1 MEQLDIH
8 LLSDFRILYN
18 GVLLT
23 KISAERLQS
32 LLAYLLLH
40 RQAPQPRQHIAFV
53 LWPDSSETQ
62 ARTNLR
68 NLLHSLRQILP
79 AADRFIASDNLT
91 LQWRLDAPYQLDV
104 ARFEQALVQAKQS
117 SETDARRQWLEQA
130 IGHYAGD
137 LLPGNYD
144 DWIIPLRDELRQR
157 FCDALSTL
165 ITLLETTGDYRA
177 ALQPGQ
183 RLLAQDALNETAYVQ
198 LMRLHARSG
207 DRAAV
212 RRVYQQCVA
221 TLQRELAVDPS
232 PTTTQAYEQ
241 LLRLEVQP
249 AALPTGTRPQHQPI
263 VAATPAPSALPLP
276 AQSTPFI
283 GRAAELAAI
292 ERLLGDPNC
301 RLLTLIGPGGI
312 GKTRLALQVAGKL
325 AANFA
330 QGVAFVG
337 LAAAQQIDQIF
348 PALASALNF
357 MLAGMASP
365 QAQIYDF
372 LRDKNML
379 LVLDNLEQLVSGSE
393 ILAALLTQAPGIK
406 LLITS
411 RERLYLHEEW
421 VVEVHGLAVN
431 DQAAE
436 DDTAVDLF
444 LQSARRTRS
453 NFTPTAADLT
463 AIRQICRLVD
473 GMPLGIELAAAWVHL
488 LACAEIVK
496 EIERSLDFLA
506 TPARNVPERHRTM
519 RAVFDH
525 SWQLLAA
532 DEQQVLRQLAV
543 FRSSFDR
550 QAAEAVAGASLALLS
565 ALVNKSLLR
574 RADSGRYEL
583 HERVRQYAYR
593 KLHESGEAEATRDR
607 HLHTYLAL
615 ADATERKLFGSDQTA
630 SLALLESEHDNLRA
644 ALEWGLRQT
653 SHAQTRLA
661 ALRLT
666 ASLARFWHLREHLYE
681 GRAWLEEALTL
692 AQQWPMGEVSST
704 QARAPQSVS
713 IQAVQAKL
721 LYGLGN
727 LTGSMDDKQR
737 SIALLEESLALL
749 RALDDRR
756 ALVLTLQRL
765 GELLSNQKE
774 TRQVAAR
781 LEESLTLARALQ
793 DDWLIARSLVLL
805 AVIAIERGDYSAGE
819 PLARES
825 LAIYRTLDDAGSLV
839 YLLNVLGQIELQL
852 GKPQQ
857 AVACFAEALV
867 LDQFY
872 NPMVSLGQ
880 AWTLRNLGFAAQTA
894 GDYAQATVNYQ
905 QSLRL
910 RLDLNDIDGAA
921 WCLEGLAEVAL
932 ATGAPQ
938 RAVQLWAV
946 AATLRSTAG
955 STMSAKDRARYDH
968 ALAQARAQLGA
979 ATFARLWAAGSSQ
992 SLADVAGYA
1001 LMEGGD
1007 R

>member
-8 LLSDFRILYN
+8 LLSDFRILHN

-40 RQAPQPRQHIAFV
+40 RQAPQPRHHIAFV
-53 LWPDSSETQ
+53 LWPDSSEAQ

-68 NLLHSLRQILP
+68 NLLHSLRQTLP
-79 AADRFIASDNLT
+79 AADRFIATDNLT

-104 ARFEQALVQAKQS
+104 AAFEQALAQAKQTG
-117 SETDARRQWLEQA
+117 ETSARRQWLEQA
-130 IGHYAGD
+130 ITHYTGD

-157 FCDALSTL
+157 YCDALSTL
-165 ITLLETTGDYRA
+165 ITLLEETGDYRA
-177 ALQPGQ
+177 ALQQSQ

-198 LMRLHARSG
+198 LMRLHALSG

-221 TLQRELAVDPS
+221 TLQRELEVDPS

-241 LLRLEVQP
+241 LLRLEVQ
-249 AALPTGTRPQHQPI
+249 AAAPLTSTRPQHQPI
-263 VAATPAPSALPLP
+263 VAASPAPVALPLP
-276 AQSTPFI
+276 AQSTQFI
-283 GRAAELAAI
+283 GRDAELAEI
-292 ERLLGDPNC
+292 ERLLMDPDC

-312 GKTRLALQVAGKL
+312 GKTRLALQAAGKL
-325 AANFA
+325 VGNFA

-337 LAAAQQIDQIF
+337 LAAAQQIDQLF
-348 PALASALNF
+348 PALATALNF

-365 QAQIYDF
+365 QEQMYDF
-372 LRDKNML
+372 LRDKSVL
-379 LVLDNLEQLVSGSE
+379 LVLDNLEQLLSGSE
-393 ILAALLTQAPGIK
+393 ILSELLIQAPGVK

-421 VVEVHGLAVN
+421 VVEVHGLMISD
-431 DQAAE
+431 DQAETSA
-436 DDTAVDLF
+436 AVTLF

-453 NFTPTAADLT
+453 NFTPSAEDLT
-463 AIRQICRLVD
+463 AIYQICRLVD

-488 LACAEIVK
+488 LSCDEIVK

-506 TPARNVPERHRTM
+506 TPARNVPERHRTL

-525 SWQLLAA
+525 SWQLLAEA
-532 DEQQVLRQLAV
+532 EQAVLRRLAV
-543 FRSSFDR
+543 FRSTFDR

-574 RADSGRYEL
+574 RAASGRYEL

-593 KLHESGEAEATRDR
+593 KLHEVGEAEAIRDR

-615 ADATERKLFGSDQTA
+615 ADATELKLFGGNQTA
-630 SLALLESEHDNLRA
+630 SLALLESEHDNFRS

-653 SHAQTRLA
+653 SDAQIRLA

-666 ASLARFWHLREHLYE
+666 AVLARFWHLREHLYE
-681 GRAWLEEALTL
+681 GRAWLEEALIL
-692 AQQWPMGEVSST
+692 AQQWPAGE
-704 QARAPQSVS
+704 AGAAQSGA
-713 IQAVQAKL
+713 IQAVRAKL

-749 RALDDRR
+749 RQLDDRR

-774 TRQVAAR
+774 ARQVAAR

-793 DDWLIARSLVLL
+793 DNWLIARSLVLL
-805 AVIAIERGDYSAGE
+805 AIIAIERGDYAGGE

-839 YLLNVLGQIELQL
+839 YLLNVLGQFELQL
-852 GKPQQ
+852 GNPQQ

-867 LDQFY
+867 LDQIH

-921 WCLEGLAEVAL
+921 WCLEGLAEVAV
-932 ATGAPQ
+932 ATGAPT

-946 AATLRSTAG
+946 AEKLRSAAG
-955 STMSAKDRARYDH
+955 STMSAKDRARYEQ
-968 ALAQARAQLGA
+968 AVAQASQQLGPEVL
-979 ATFARLWAAGSSQ
+979 ARLWSAGSAM
-992 SLADVAGYA
+992 SLAEVAGFA
-1001 LMEGGD
+1001 LM
-1007 R
+1007 